1 MPFITSLR
9 ATAALAATGGMLIAA
24 SAAATNA
31 DASTIYACVK
41 KDRIL
46 RVSTRRPRC
55 GRGAMLLSWN
65 KTGPT
70 GRNGASGKTG
80 PAGKTGAIGKT
91 GAGGA
96 AGAPGQPQQAV
107 EFAAS
112 LTAGEA
118 PAALF
123 SADGL
128 AYTLSCN
135 TVASQ
140 VIGAV
145 DAGGATAQSYGQAS
159 FGRPSGEDAVPDDQ
173 QSEALVQT
181 LGKASTPIA
190 TTTSAAENAAKSVE
204 QYGVWTVTVE
214 GPTSMT
220 WLHLWMETGTTCGV
234 HGTAVT
240 VPD

>member
-9 ATAALAATGGMLIAA
+9 ATAALAATGGMLLAA
-24 SAAATNA
+24 CASATNA

-55 GRGAMLLSWN
+55 GHGATLLSWN
-65 KTGPT
+65 RMGPT

-80 PAGKTGAIGKT
+80 PAGKTGATGKT

-96 AGAPGQPQQAV
+96 AGAQGQPQQAV
-107 EFAAS
+107 KFAAG
-112 LTAGEA
+112 LTAGGA

-128 AYTLSCN
+128 AYTLGCN

-140 VIGAV
+140 VVGAV

-159 FGRPSGEDAVPDDQ
+159 FGRPSGEEAEPGDPK
-173 QSEALVQT
+173 SEALVQA
-181 LGKASTPIA
+181 LGKASAPIA
-190 TTTSAAENAAKSVE
+190 STTSAAENTAKSVE

-214 GPTSMT
+214 GPTSTT

>member
-9 ATAALAATGGMLIAA
+9 ATAALIATGGMLLAA
-24 SAAATNA
+24 SASAPNA
-31 DASTIYACVK
+31 EASTIYACVK

-55 GRGAMLLSWN
+55 RYGAMLLSWN
-65 KTGPT
+65 KVGPS
-70 GRNGASGKTG
+70 GRNGANGKTG
-80 PAGKTGAIGKT
+80 PAGKTGATGKT
-91 GAGGA
+91 GAGGV

-107 EFAAS
+107 KFAAS
-112 LTAGEA
+112 LAVGAA
-118 PAALF
+118 PSALF
-123 SADGL
+123 SADGI

-135 TVASQ
+135 SVASQ
-140 VIGAV
+140 VVGAV

-159 FGRPSGEDAVPDDQ
+159 FGRPSGEEAEPGDPK
-173 QSEALVQT
+173 SEALVQA
-181 LGKASTPIA
+181 LGKASAPIA
-190 TTTSAAENAAKSVE
+190 STTSAAENTAKSVE

-220 WLHLWMETGTTCGV
+220 WLHLWMETGTACGV

>member
-9 ATAALAATGGMLIAA
+9 ATAALVAAGGMLLAA
-24 SAAATNA
+24 CASATNA
-31 DASTIYACVK
+31 DASTIYACVR

-46 RVSTRRPRC
+46 RVSTKRPRC
-55 GRGAMLLSWN
+55 RHGAMLLSWN
-65 KTGPT
+65 KIGPT
-70 GRNGASGKTG
+70 GRNGATGKTG
-80 PAGKTGAIGKT
+80 PAGKTGATGKT
-91 GAGGA
+91 GGGA
-96 AGAPGQPQQAV
+96 AGTPGQPQQAV
-107 EFAAS
+107 KFAAGLS
-112 LTAGEA
+112 VGAA

-128 AYTLSCN
+128 AYTLTCN

-140 VIGAV
+140 VVGAV

-159 FGRPSGEDAVPDDQ
+159 FGRPSGEEAEPEDPK
-173 QSEALVQT
+173 SEALVQA
-181 LGKASTPIA
+181 LGKVSAPIA
-190 TTTSAAENAAKSVE
+190 STTSAAENAAKSVE

-220 WLHLWMETGTTCGV
+220 WLHLWMETGTACGV
-234 HGTAVT
+234 HGTEVT